1 MGKRYFQTKRN
12 DKTKRGKKSE
22 KNKKNRMLN
31 REDKGMKEFSKENR
45 RKFKKNKDEGKVL
58 QKNAIDNATEE
69 KHYKSKDNLTRS
81 KNKFKNKKEFKR
93 SNENTESKIK
103 LNENILNGEENNEV
117 DENNFS
123 KNKFDK
129 YKKNDAIEEMY
140 LRGKLICKDKL
151 RELNALLKTS
161 NINLEELVEL
171 LEELFERIYDNKNN
185 EKITL
190 REKVCLIEETLK
202 IFEIKKSK
210 KYILLRIK
218 ILELLIKVKEQLFVP
233 LSHEIT
239 KIFEEIFNHV
249 PSESG
254 GVLTGY
260 KLNDDKWNEEVS
272 HILIKKILRITY
284 KYFNKFSNNIGFID
298 LIPFITN
305 KLSAFDHEDLKDLI
319 LVLNKHKEYLE
330 NDKENKSLMRIEE
343 LRNIEV

>member
-45 RKFKKNKDEGKVL
+45 REFKKNKDEGKVL

-81 KNKFKNKKEFKR
+81 KNEKEFKR

-233 LSHEIT
+233 LSHEIA

-330 NDKENKSLMRIEE
+330 NNKENKSLMRIEE
-343 LRNIEV
+343 LRSKEV

>member
-81 KNKFKNKKEFKR
+81 KNEKEFKR